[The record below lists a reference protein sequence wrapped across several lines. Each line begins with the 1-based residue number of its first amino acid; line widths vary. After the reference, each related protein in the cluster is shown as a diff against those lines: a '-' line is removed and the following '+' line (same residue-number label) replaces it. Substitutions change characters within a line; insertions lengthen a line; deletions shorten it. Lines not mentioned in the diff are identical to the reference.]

1 MKDRQAPNDNDLAR
15 ELYEAFH
22 TAKEFKA
29 YDINVTAHDGRVNLQ
44 GIVDVLADVTRAVRF
59 AQEFPGVKSVEN
71 DLTLSMDGHV
81 DDGEVYTEVTQEI
94 GADPRVNEEKIHF
107 TVSNGVVSLHGET
120 SSAGEREAAAMAA
133 SKARGVK
140 SINNQIR
147 LKDEA
152 R

>member
-15 ELYEAFH
+15 ELYDAFH
-22 TAKEFKA
+22 NAKEFKG

-59 AQEFPGVKSVEN
+59 AQEFPGVKGVEN
-71 DLTLSMDGHV
+71 DLTLSMDGYV

-120 SSAGEREAAAMAA
+120 LSAGEREAAAMAA